1 MRFFDIIEI
10 LSFYWRGRRI
20 MTEERKRKIKL
31 LADSIRKKHHII
43 RPDFD
48 LLKYLV
54 DEESFEIQLKRIE
67 DNTTGLLFVDDN
79 SIIPNSNSHRVIV
92 INQSIEFDKEFQQKR
107 RFICAHEYGHF
118 LLHKKDSSEFARRDI
133 KGKTNDEEQ
142 EAEYFAYCLLLPEKL
157 LFGLFKTEATK
168 EAMDSLV
175 KDFQMTYEEV
185 VARLF
190 NVSIKKAKYRLN
202 ELGLN

>member
-1 MRFFDIIEI
+1 
-10 LSFYWRGRRI
+10 